1 MTTPHLR
8 PVPDPID
15 PDPDV
20 TPAST
25 TSPGVLLHL
34 GGTIAE
40 QIAQR
45 FWIAERGGRLVRTI
59 ATAPIELNEDDTLAL
74 AHALTDALDQWAP
87 VNAERNKP

>member
-1 MTTPHLR
+1 MTATHLR

-74 AHALTDALDQWAP
+74 AHALTDALDQWAA